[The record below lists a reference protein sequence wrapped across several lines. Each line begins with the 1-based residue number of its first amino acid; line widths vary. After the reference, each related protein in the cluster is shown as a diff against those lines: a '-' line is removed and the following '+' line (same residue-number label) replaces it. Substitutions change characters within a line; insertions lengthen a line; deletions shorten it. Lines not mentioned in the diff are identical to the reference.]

1 MYVYAHMSYSENGFT
16 SLRKKLLLSIL
27 LASTAITGMITGLNF
42 YFQYEN
48 RLNNLHSTLEHLID
62 SSNASLSRS
71 LWNLDDQHLRV
82 QANSMIDI
90 RHIVGVI
97 VLDEDGKS
105 YYEIKKGLFDNKEN
119 LAMSAP
125 LFVEIENGQKQI
137 GTISLYATKKF
148 IYEQLIDDLLIFLA
162 MQVVKTFLITLTMLL
177 IFRYFVTNH
186 LENIVSYLQRLD
198 LLSANPKKLTLN
210 RQKQDKDELS
220 YLELSINQ
228 MVGRV
233 KELNAKQRETIKE
246 QEKTIYLQKA
256 ASINSSRLASLGEMA
271 ANIAHEINNPLTIL
285 SFCSKKIGWFVE
297 QDDFN
302 KERLSHFSKM
312 ISRTILRMVRT
323 VEGLKKLSRDAQND
337 DATSVSVKEIIQ
349 GVNDTCCFS
358 IAYKGISFETGIEE
372 ETNEINIKC
381 REVQVSQIVVN
392 LLNNSVEAIRKDQSP
407 WIRLDVLRDGDF
419 LKISVEDSGNGISKE
434 IENKIFE
441 PFYTTKDIGVGTG
454 LGLSISAKM
463 ARENGGEL
471 YLDSKSTNTRFIL
484 KLPIIIS

>member
-1 MYVYAHMSYSENGFT
+1 MSYNENGFT

-27 LASTAITGMITGLNF
+27 LASMAVTGIITSLNY
-42 YFQYEN
+42 YFQYES
-48 RLNNLHSTLEHLID
+48 RLENLHSTLEHLID

-82 QANSMIDI
+82 QANSMVDI
-90 RHIVGVI
+90 RHIVGVVI
-97 VLDEDGKS
+97 LDEDGKT
-105 YYEIKKGLFDNKEN
+105 YYEIKKGLFDNEEN
-119 LAMSAP
+119 LKMTTP
-125 LFVEIENGQKQI
+125 LFVEVDNGRKQI

-148 IYEQLIDDLLIFLA
+148 IYEQLIDDLLMFLSW
-162 MQVVKTFLITLTMLL
+162 QIIKTFLITITMLF

-186 LENIVSYLQRLD
+186 LENIVSYLQKLD
-198 LLSANPKKLTLN
+198 LSSANPKKLTLE
-210 RQKQDKDELS
+210 RHKQDKDELS

-297 QDDFN
+297 QDEFN
-302 KERLSHFSKM
+302 KERLSHFSSM

-358 IAYKGISFETGIEE
+358 IAYKGINFETSIDDA
-372 ETNEINIKC
+372 TNEISVNC
-381 REVQVSQIVVN
+381 REVQVSQILVN
-392 LLNNSVEAIRKDQSP
+392 LLNNSVEAIRKDESP
-407 WIRLDVLRDGDF
+407 WIKLDVLRESDH
-419 LKISVEDSGNGISKE
+419 LIISVEDSGNGISKE
-434 IENKIFE
+434 IEHKIFE

-463 ARENGGEL
+463 ARENDGEL
-471 YLDSKSTNTRFIL
+471 YLDRHGSNTKFVL
-484 KLPIIIS
+484 KLPIIIN

>member
-1 MYVYAHMSYSENGFT
+1 MSFSENGFT

-27 LASTAITGMITGLNF
+27 LASTAVTGIITGLNY

-48 RLNNLHSTLEHLID
+48 RLENLHSTLEHLID

-82 QANSMIDI
+82 QANSMVDI
-90 RHIVGVI
+90 RHIVGVVI
-97 VLDEDGKS
+97 LDEDGKT
-105 YYEIKKGLFDNKEN
+105 YYEIKKGLFDNEEN
-119 LAMSAP
+119 LRMTAP
-125 LFVEIENGQKQI
+125 LFVDIDNGKKQI
-137 GTISLYATKKF
+137 GSISLYATKKF

-162 MQVVKTFLITLTMLL
+162 WQIIKTFLITITMLF

-186 LENIVSYLQRLD
+186 LENIVSYLQKLD
-198 LLSANPKKLTLN
+198 LTSANPKKLALD
-210 RQKQDKDELS
+210 RHKQDKDELS
-220 YLELSINQ
+220 YLELSVNQ

-285 SFCSKKIGWFVE
+285 SFCSKKIAWFVE

-302 KERLSHFSKM
+302 KERLDHFSKM

-337 DATSVSVKEIIQ
+337 DTTPVSVKDIIQ

-358 IAYKGISFETGIEE
+358 IAYKGINFETGLDDN
-372 ETNEINIKC
+372 TNEIKVKC
-381 REVQVSQIVVN
+381 REVQVSQILVN
-392 LLNNSVEAIRKDQSP
+392 LLNNSVEAIRKDESP
-407 WIRLDVLRDGDF
+407 WIKLDVLQEGEH
-419 LKISVEDSGNGISKE
+419 LNISVEDSGNGISKE
-434 IENKIFE
+434 IEDKIFE

-463 ARENGGEL
+463 ARENDGEL
-471 YLDSKSTNTRFIL
+471 YLDRQSSNTKFVL
-484 KLPIIIS
+484 KLPIVAS